1 MLYSTARLHY
11 PQSASSRSKRWRIMK
26 RMATLISLIIFAA
39 VSALA
44 QSVSQTGPGK
54 QSKTE
59 FFPIDQVKPGMR
71 AVGYTVFSGAEPKKF
86 DLEILG
92 VMKGFPNP
100 QQNAVLSR
108 LLGDE
113 VNHTGVFQGMS
124 GSPVYIDG
132 KLLGA
137 VAFGYQFAKDP
148 IAGIMPI
155 QYTIGVFEEKKDGDG
170 NGRQPGRSGQQGQTR
185 QVSFSEISFNQ
196 NSREF
201 TEFMKSVSGTGN
213 SGAKAVSAPS
223 NVQVLTPIATP
234 LAI

>member
-1 MLYSTARLHY
+1 
-11 PQSASSRSKRWRIMK
+11 MK
-26 RMATLISLIIFAA
+26 RMATVISLIVLAA
-39 VSALA
+39 ANLLA
-44 QSVSQTGPGK
+44 QTVAQSAPQSEQDK

-92 VMKGFPNP
+92 VLKGFPSP

-108 LLGDE
+108 LLGEELD
-113 VNHTGVFQGMS
+113 HTGVFQGMS

-148 IAGIMPI
+148 IAGITPI
-155 QYTIGVFEEKKDGDG
+155 QQMIDIFEEKQGGDG
-170 NGRQPGRSGQQGQTR
+170 KGQRSGQSGQVR
-185 QVSFSEISFNQ
+185 HVSFSEISFNE

-201 TEFMKSVSGTGN
+201 AEFVKSVSG
-213 SGAKAVSAPS
+213 APS
-223 NVQVLTPIATP
+223 
-234 LAI
+234 